1 MFFAYGWDMNQGQ
14 GHGQMGKSF
23 EMLREAVLRTDR
35 AKVLRDVHP
44 TDEASA
50 SEGRW
55 LLIVSTKY
63 DLSRSFRREDGTYE
77 YAFKSHGWKDG
88 ADILAEL
95 LGDPADL
102 QYDPLYIG
110 IFDWDGG
117 RLSRQ
122 QLMPAMRQDMAFA
135 VVLGADPVRD
145 RAALEALFVSDSFAG
160 STVSVMR
167 TDDDGQTTFERDE
180 AFEQGFLQSMKEPVC
195 PVILLTTP

>member
-1 MFFAYGWDMNQGQ
+1 MPFAHFESGLGYD
-14 GHGQMGKSF
+14 HGQMGKTF
-23 EMLREAVLRTDR
+23 ETLREAVLRTDR
-35 AKVLRDVHP
+35 AKVLRDVP
-44 TDEASA
+44 SKDEASA

-55 LLIVSTKY
+55 LLIVSTRY
-63 DLSRSFRREDGTYE
+63 DLSQGFRREDGTYD

-88 ADILAEL
+88 ADILAEI

-117 RLSRQ
+117 RLNRQ
-122 QLMPAMRQDMAFA
+122 QLVPAMRQDMAFA
-135 VVLGADPVRD
+135 VVFGADPVRD
-145 RAALEALFVSDSFAG
+145 RAALEALFVDESFAG

-167 TDDDGQTTFERDE
+167 TDDNGQTTFERDE
-180 AFEQGFLQSMKEPVC
+180 AFEQAFLQSMQKPVC